1 MFSVILNNMTISE
14 QLENIFTEEIVFK
27 DAREHLLGFLKESKA
42 ETIILNYDDV
52 GEKVTNK
59 TWIDEIDFKIE
70 AIVYQ
75 DNCLLGH
82 NTVRIYVALGE
93 CHIDKAISVV
103 SSELGNLILYY
114 SMESVAEGEIYAYSS
129 DLIYQSI

>member
-27 DAREHLLGFLKESKA
+27 DARGHLVGFLKESKA
-42 ETIILNYDDV
+42 KTIVLNYDDV

-59 TWIDEIDFKIE
+59 SCIDEIDFKIE

-75 DNCLLGH
+75 NNCLLGYSD
-82 NTVRIYVALGE
+82 VRIYVALGE
-93 CHIDKAISVV
+93 CHIEKAIGVV

-114 SMESVAEGEIYAYSS
+114 SMDSVEEGEIYAYSS
-129 DLIYQSI
+129 DLIYQST